1 MSRHIDVHELMK
13 CASRDDDKLNSG
25 KEVIFGLSDNYVI
38 FDSFLKSPA
47 SIPAQGLFIW
57 NMIVQGSTGKQVIG
71 VNNVIEQTI
80 EMQAGPFVFPQIR
93 DVPYLVN
100 RDNAGAVVIPEVNG
114 SVILRQNN
122 TSINAPIFVT
132 ITGETVFYDWP
143 DPQNGSPMLQ
153 SNRIPNSVT
162 TGTGLGP
169 PPPPVVTETTTNPI
183 EYGQYPNSLLLD
195 ITYPSP
201 PAPAGTNP
209 LVQQSTL
216 PWLNNPYTQ
225 LPNGRFTIQVR
236 EVGLQSISDVN
247 GNRHNFEYDV
257 EYRTDI
263 GKSAATYQAKPLKE
277 MSTYIFTQPI
287 TSLQGIS
294 LVFRNPDIPIVF
306 EPDVYRNVAFQI
318 NDGFINFIIPNHNFR
333 VGDRIY
339 IQDFVPWPGSG
350 NLNEIMNRPE
360 GFVVAN
366 YDNNVLPPP
375 FVPAISNPLS
385 HGSLLQLPNRFTTD
399 PAINTTILAV
409 PAIPATIPN
418 PIPPPPV
425 TIPPTPYNPTV
436 PYVAV
441 VSIFVEKRR
450 MRIPIR
456 FRSVVPKITNR
467 IVPV

>member
-1 MSRHIDVHELMK
+1 MSRHIDVHELLK

-38 FDSFLKSPA
+38 FDTFLKSPA
-47 SIPAQGLFIW
+47 SDPTQGLFVW
-57 NMIVQGSTGKQVIG
+57 NMIVQGNTGKQVIG

-80 EMQAGPFVFPQIR
+80 EMQAGPFVFPQIQ

-100 RDNAGAVVIPEVNG
+100 ADKTGAPIALNPG
-114 SVILRQNN
+114 LPGQAFLRQNN
-122 TSINAPIFVT
+122 TSANATMVSAIGGLIVPYT
-132 ITGETVFYDWP
+132 WP

-153 SNRIPNSVT
+153 SDISPDST
-162 TGTGLGP
+162 STSTSTGTSTNP
-169 PPPPVVTETTTNPI
+169 TIPTAITTTSTSTSTTTNPI
-183 EYGQYPNSLLLD
+183 EYGQYPNSRLLD
-195 ITYPSP
+195 ITYPS
-201 PAPAGTNP
+201 AGPTT
-209 LVQQSTL
+209 LIQQSTL

-263 GKSAATYQAKPLKE
+263 GKSATTYQAKPLKDLN
-277 MSTYIFTQPI
+277 TYIFTQPI

-294 LVFRNPDIPIVF
+294 LVFRNPDMPITF
-306 EPDVYRNVAFQI
+306 EPDVYRRVTFQFGGP
-318 NDGFINFIIPNHNFR
+318 NFFINFLLDYHNFR

-339 IQDFVPWPGSG
+339 IQDFRGWAGSG
-350 NLNEIMNRPE
+350 NLASVLNRPE

-366 YDNNVLPPP
+366 YNDSAIGPHVN
-375 FVPAISNPLS
+375 PAVDHPLGY
-385 HGSLLQLPNRFTTD
+385 GSLLQNPGKFTID
-399 PAINTTILAV
+399 PAVSIQNINGGVV
-409 PAIPATIPN
+409 PAGTDMT
-418 PIPPPPV
+418 V
-425 TIPPTPYNPTV
+425 TIY
-436 PYVAV
+436 
-441 VSIFVEKRR
+441 VEKRR

>member
-13 CASRDDDKLNSG
+13 CASRDDDRLNSG

-47 SIPAQGLFIW
+47 SIPAQGLYIW

-80 EMQAGPFVFPQIR
+80 EMQAGPFVFPQIQ

-100 RDNAGAVVIPEVNG
+100 RNNGGGPVIPEVNG
-114 SVILRQNN
+114 SVVLRQNN
-122 TSINAPIFVT
+122 RSINASIA
-132 ITGETVFYDWP
+132 ITLGGTVFYTWP

-153 SNRIPNSVT
+153 LDRIPDS
-162 TGTGLGP
+162 TGTGSITTVAAP
-169 PPPPVVTETTTNPI
+169 PPDSTTTSTTTNPI
-183 EYGQYPNSLLLD
+183 EYGQYPNSLLLN
-195 ITYPSP
+195 TVFP
-201 PAPAGTNP
+201 P
-209 LVQQSTL
+209 LVQISTL

-277 MSTYIFTQPI
+277 MNTYIFTQPI

-318 NDGFINFIIPNHNFR
+318 NDGFINFILPNHNFR

-366 YDNNVLPPP
+366 YDDNIVPGPP
-375 FVPAISNPLS
+375 FPAVSNPLE
-385 HGSLLQLPNRFTTD
+385 HGSLLQIPNRFTTD
-399 PAINTTILAV
+399 PAISTNLLTT

-425 TIPPTPYNPTV
+425 TIPPTPYNATV
-436 PYVAV
+436 PYIAV